1 MAITIEAQKRDESK
15 NPRQL
20 RAAGFLPATIYGKGK
35 DSVSIQLNKRAFI
48 NTYKNNKNINI
59 KDINLY
65 YNELREKY
73 HLYKEFNVRREFDIF
88 RDWENIT
95 VDGYVE
101 FEIEHCSEYFVTR
114 AILNK
119 TNNNNE

>member
-1 MAITIEAQKRDESK
+1 M
-15 NPRQL
+15 
-20 RAAGFLPATIYGKGK
+20 
-35 DSVSIQLNKRAFI
+35 
-48 NTYKNNKNINI
+48 KNI
-59 KDINLY
+59 KFFINLY

-101 FEIEHCSEYFVTR
+101 FYWGTE
-114 AILNK
+114 AI
-119 TNNNNE
+119 TCFMR